1 MEKSEPKRKAE
12 CAVVQFA
19 RFRENCFCRKIT
31 PPPSSSLLPLLMLTV
46 CQDYVDALQGIDL
59 AVGVI
64 ASNSDLD
71 DDNTNN
77 SDILYP
83 DAERSRVAASIA
95 RRFFYCA

>member
-1 MEKSEPKRKAE
+1 MEKPEPKRKAE
-12 CAVVQFA
+12 RAAVQFA
-19 RFRENCFCRKIT
+19 RFRVNCLCRTIT

-71 DDNTNN
+71 DDTNN

-83 DAERSRVAASIA
+83 AAERSRVATSIA
-95 RRFFYCA
+95 RRSFYCA